1 MYEKSKTFH
10 LIFHRLTRLADPQH
24 LRYVSLV
31 KCSSIGD
38 RLREARERLGL
49 TRRRVSLDAGLAPEA
64 AYSIESSNRMPGIDT
79 TERLA
84 SVLNVSAAW
93 LAYGSDAARPIRN
106 FIPAPGFFGS
116 SRALML
122 EAQLRGAGGPID
134 QSFLYSDPIGA
145 ARYMEIAQT
154 YRGVPVKEAA
164 AAIRDAVT
172 DSERVTV
179 IALGSGHARQESV
192 FLESVLRD
200 APYPDK
206 IEVYLVDS
214 SICMLTEGYRYASEY
229 LRHFDAPI
237 VAVEGDFSN
246 LPAIS
251 DSFGTG
257 VPTKRIFTLLGYTIA
272 NLPNEL
278 SLLRDSL
285 AAISS
290 RGDFLLLDFCTAPS
304 TKTVTAKSI
313 VAADPVSRLLDA
325 GATPRTNKL
334 LAFLAGPV
342 TRQYGEVT
350 KLELRGATN
359 AGSIPKS
366 TACEFWCSV
375 DTDEGTKRFMTASWR
390 RYSPDELIRAFSRL
404 GWDLVE
410 KWEWSPERPSLLT
423 LFQRS

>member
-1 MYEKSKTFH
+1 MAAAE
-10 LIFHRLTRLADPQH
+10 H

-31 KCSSIGD
+31 KCSTIGD
-38 RLREARERLGL
+38 RLREARERLGW
-49 TRRRVSLDAGLAPEA
+49 TRRRVSLEAGLAPET
-64 AYSIESSNRMPGIDT
+64 AYSIESSTRMPGIDT

-84 SVLNVSAAW
+84 SVMNVSAAW
-93 LAYGSDAARPIRN
+93 LAYGSDSPRQVRN

-116 SRALML
+116 SRAMML

-134 QSFLYSDPIGA
+134 QSYLYADPIGA

-154 YRGVPVKEAA
+154 YRGLPVKEAA
-164 AAIRDAVT
+164 AAVRNAVT
-172 DSERVTV
+172 DSERMTL

-192 FLESVLRD
+192 FAESFLRS
-200 APYPDK
+200 ASSPGK
-206 IEVYLVDS
+206 LAVFLVDS

-229 LRHFDAPI
+229 LSHFDAPI

-251 DSFGTG
+251 DSFGSG
-257 VPTKRIFTLLGYTIA
+257 VPTRRIFTLLGYTIA

-285 AAISS
+285 ASTSS

-304 TKTVTAKSI
+304 TKSVSAKSI
-313 VAADPVSRLLDA
+313 VAADPVARLLEA

-350 KLELRGATN
+350 KLELRGSTD

-390 RYSPDELIRAFSRL
+390 RYAPNELVKAFARV
-404 GWDLVE
+404 GWQLVE
-410 KWEWSPERPSLLT
+410 KWEWSPERPSLLA
-423 LFQRS
+423 LFQRT